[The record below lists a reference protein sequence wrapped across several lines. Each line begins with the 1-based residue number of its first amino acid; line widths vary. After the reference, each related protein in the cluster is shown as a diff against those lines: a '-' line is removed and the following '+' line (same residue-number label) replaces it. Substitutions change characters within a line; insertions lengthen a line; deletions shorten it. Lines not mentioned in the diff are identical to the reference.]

1 MIKDKIIPIQGD
13 INKEMLDLSP
23 EDLEMLLNDLHVI
36 INCAASVDFNEQI
49 SDAININYMGC
60 LRMLDIAHKCKRLEV
75 FTHVST
81 AYVNCEKKGF
91 IKE

>member
-1 MIKDKIIPIQGD
+1 MIKDKIFPIQGD
-13 INKEMLDLSP
+13 INKDLLALRAEDRDLLIRELD
-23 EDLEMLLNDLHVI
+23 VI

-49 SDAININYMGC
+49 SDAINVNYNGC
-60 LRMLDIAHKCKRLEV
+60 MRMLDLAHSCQKLQI